1 MCVGA
6 KILEFLNE
14 NGISQTFI
22 SKKAN
27 IPLPKLNLALNGKR
41 RFTFEEYANICWVL
55 GVNTDQFI
63 SPRDPRGKI
72 A

>member
-14 NGISQTFI
+14 SGITQTFL

-27 IPLPKLNLALNGKR
+27 IPLSKLNLALNGKR
-41 RFTFEEYANICWVL
+41 RITMEEYANICWAL

-63 SPRDPRGKI
+63 SPKDPREKI